1 MNKVHQKR
9 NAMPKNWPVP
19 RKGTKFVVKSNN
31 GKGIPVLIALR
42 DMLKV
47 TKNRK
52 EVKIAL
58 NMENV
63 LINQRKVLNDK
74 NALCLFD
81 VLTLIPSNSNYRM
94 SLSDKGKFNLLAIDK
109 KESNEKVM
117 KVISK
122 TILKGKKIQLNLGD
136 GFNVNSEVECNVND
150 SVIIELK
157 DKKIISCL
165 KLKEKAN
172 AMITAGKHAGFTG
185 SIKSIDL
192 DKKMVEIISEEVP
205 INALI
210 KQIIII
216 K

>member
-1 MNKVHQKR
+1 MNKTHQKR
-9 NAMPKNWPVP
+9 SAMPTSWPVP
-19 RKGTKFVVKSNN
+19 RKGTTFVVKSNN
-31 GKGIPVLIALR
+31 GKGVPILVALR

-47 TKNRK
+47 AKTRK

-74 NALCLFD
+74 NAVCLFD
-81 VLTLIPSNSNYRM
+81 VVTLVPSKSNFRM
-94 SLSDKGKFNLLAIDK
+94 GLSNKGKFQLFEI
-109 KESNEKVM
+109 KENEAQEKAM

-136 GFNVNSEVECNVND
+136 GFNITSDVKCNVND
-150 SVIIELK
+150 SVIVNVQE
-157 DKKIISCL
+157 KKILSSL
-165 KLKEKAN
+165 ELKEKAN
-172 AMITAGKHAGFTG
+172 VLIIAGKHAGFFGQIT
-185 SIKSIDL
+185 SIDT
-192 DKKMVEIISEEVP
+192 DKKMIELDSKGKT